1 MVPPDGIQFGYINDR
16 CFIGLTHTMTMSR
29 LRGADVAPFPSLPR
43 VLPWPS
49 HPLCFTLH
57 ISMQMQENTVTVGDA
72 YHPVSLCTLL
82 VNCSFAYADAVFD
95 SSTSLNLHYSLAR
108 LGSSPCLCFQTPPCS
123 MCSPLTT
130 KKYLLSVK
138 PSYYTCPPG
147 PP

>member
-29 LRGADVAPFPSLPR
+29 LRGADVAPYPSLPR

-72 YHPVSLCTLL
+72 YHPVSLR
-82 VNCSFAYADAVFD
+82 
-95 SSTSLNLHYSLAR
+95 TSLVTRSRAHTDVFLDLFASLHLHYYSLAR
-108 LGSSPCLCFQTPPCS
+108 FGSNPFLYFHTLPCS
-123 MCSPLTT
+123 TCSPPTT
-130 KKYLLSVK
+130 KK
-138 PSYYTCPPG
+138 
-147 PP
+147 